1 MDEAADPE
9 HSLVKQLWDRGRWA
23 GLDNKLT
30 FLPLTTIAIVV
41 KEKSDHCGRNE
52 ARNVGNLESDVFI
65 EKLFSLN
72 IYKYLLTVLDI
83 PKTIPA

>member
-1 MDEAADPE
+1 M
-9 HSLVKQLWDRGRWA
+9 
-23 GLDNKLT
+23 DNKLT

-65 EKLFSLN
+65 EKLVPLN
-72 IYKYLLTVLDI
+72 IHKYILTVLEI